1 MLLLVFLGVS
11 GCDSCGEAACW
22 DAVREDV
29 GEGISGTD
37 VLVAFFFT
45 ACELFH
51 DGFLS
56 NLELVCLEILFVNH
70 GFQSCLLLINDF
82 IQNHLQIL
90 TGIAS
95 FLLNTLYLTFNPYN
109 LIIFFSDINIL
120 PFHSIFE
127 LIRREEKLAKIEWL
141 LLVIDLGDD
150 LLP

>member
-1 MLLLVFLGVS
+1 VLLLVFLGVS

-22 DAVREDV
+22 DAVGEDV
-29 GEGISGTD
+29 GKGIPGTD

-45 ACELFH
+45 ASELFH

-56 NLELVCLEILFVNH
+56 NLELVCLEILFIDH
-70 GFQSCLLLINDF
+70 GFQSCFLLIDNF

-90 TGIAS
+90 TGIAP
-95 FLLNTLYLTFNPYN
+95 FLLNTLYLIFNPYN

-127 LIRREEKLAKIEWL
+127 LIRWEEKLAKIEWL
-141 LLVIDLGDD
+141 LLVISLGDN
-150 LLP
+150 LFS